1 MIKQIRVQFISTWIL
16 KDFQVSSKV
25 QSVKLKDY
33 PTDRDLWFQKIRLK
47 ISGIMGD
54 RYLDNLENSLT
65 VTLVDHSNNYDETK
79 INSECI
85 CFFTV
90 EDNVPTQVFR
100 KVKNITVAKP
110 SFVHHKRLKFH
121 VSRYV
126 FIVHAFESFSHIFC
140 TNLEWPHKTGEIN
153 ATNGKDVPSYD
164 VVKHWH
170 SKFRCGGNGSIP
182 WEKVPS
188 LPLIRTPSI
197 KWRLLFWKITVLLF
211 AS

>member
-1 MIKQIRVQFISTWIL
+1 MIYGSK
-16 KDFQVSSKV
+16 KYVSKSVELWETGNDIPKV
-25 QSVKLKDY
+25 
-33 PTDRDLWFQKIRLK
+33 
-47 ISGIMGD
+47 G
-54 RYLDNLENSLT
+54 DNLENSLT

-100 KVKNITVAKP
+100 KVRYKTVAKP

-140 TNLEWPHKTGEIN
+140 TNLE
-153 ATNGKDVPSYD
+153 
-164 VVKHWH
+164 
-170 SKFRCGGNGSIP
+170 
-182 WEKVPS
+182 
-188 LPLIRTPSI
+188 
-197 KWRLLFWKITVLLF
+197 
-211 AS
+211 